1 MTAGRAHIC
10 IMKQVLTPL
19 LLVLALHAPAPLLA
33 QTAPDGKAEG
43 LSLLERGLTLLF
55 DELMK
60 DMEPAL
66 GEMAEAM
73 KELEPMARELAR
85 MIGDVRNY
93 DTPEQLPN
101 GDIIIRRKPGAPPPP
116 RLPDPDLR
124 TPLDQSPPGEIEL

>member
-1 MTAGRAHIC
+1 
-10 IMKQVLTPL
+10 MKQGLTIL
-19 LLVLALHAPAPLLA
+19 LLVLALQAPVPAVA
-33 QTAPDGKAEG
+33 QSEPDGKAEG
-43 LSLLERGLTLLF
+43 LSLMERGMKLLF

-93 DTPEQLPN
+93 DAPEQLPN

-116 RLPDPDLR
+116 RLPEATPREGAVPDG
-124 TPLDQSPPGEIEL
+124 QIEL